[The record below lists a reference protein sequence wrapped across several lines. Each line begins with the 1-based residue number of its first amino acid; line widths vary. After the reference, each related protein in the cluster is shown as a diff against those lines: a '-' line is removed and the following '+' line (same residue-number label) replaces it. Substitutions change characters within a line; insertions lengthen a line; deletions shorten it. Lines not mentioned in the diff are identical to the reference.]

1 VSRPTFITLSL
12 SFTLTVLAGSAF
24 GQSNPAQG
32 KLPAIFHGAL
42 SSRLAAADTVAV
54 SITQG
59 GVVPIYSSATTI
71 QPSSWISIYGTNLA
85 PSALSW
91 NNDFP
96 TSLNNTTVL
105 IDNKP
110 AYLLF
115 VSPGVIDAQAP
126 DDAARGSVMV
136 QVNTV
141 GGSAASTVTI
151 GDVGP
156 SFSVLG
162 AKYVAGVISRSDGSG
177 TQGGGTYDFLGP
189 KGNSLGFVTVPAKA
203 GDVVALYGVGF
214 GPTTTSPP
222 AGAPLPAG
230 PAAIATDPIQVL
242 INGVAINAP
251 AALSEAGLF
260 QLNVTIPPG
269 LGTGDVPIIAMVNG
283 VQTPT
288 GIFISLQ

>member
-1 VSRPTFITLSL
+1 M
-12 SFTLTVLAGSAF
+12 
-24 GQSNPAQG
+24 
-32 KLPAIFHGAL
+32 
-42 SSRLAAADTVAV
+42 
-54 SITQG
+54 
-59 GVVPIYSSATTI
+59 PIYSAATTI
-71 QPSSWISIYGTNLA
+71 QPSSWISIYGANLA
-85 PSALSW
+85 PGAMGW

-96 TSLNNTTVL
+96 TTLNNTSVL

-126 DDAARGSVMV
+126 DDTARGSVVV
-136 QVNTV
+136 QVNTP
-141 GGSAASTVTI
+141 GGSAMSTVTL

-189 KGNSLGFVTVPAKA
+189 KGSPLGFVTVPAKA
-203 GDVVALYGVGF
+203 GDLVALYGVGF

-230 PAAIATDPIQVL
+230 PAAIAMDPIVVL
-242 INGVAINAP
+242 INGVSISAP

-260 QLNVTIPPG
+260 QLNVKIPPG
-269 LGTGDVPIIAMVNG
+269 LGTGDMPIVAMVNG

-288 GIFISLQ
+288 GVFISLQ

>member
-1 VSRPTFITLSL
+1 VLRPTFITLSL
-12 SFTLTVLAGSAF
+12 SFTLTLCAGSAF
-24 GQSNPAQG
+24 GQAKPPQG

-54 SITQG
+54 SISQG
-59 GVVPIYSSATTI
+59 GVVPIYSAATTI
-71 QPSSWISIYGTNLA
+71 QPSSWISIYGSNLA
-85 PSALSW
+85 TGAQGW

-96 TSLNNTTVL
+96 TSLNGTSVL
-105 IDNKP
+105 INNKP

-126 DDAARGSVMV
+126 DDTARGSVVV
-136 QVNTV
+136 QVNTP
-141 GGSAASTVTI
+141 GGNASSTVTL

-162 AKYVAGVISRSDGSG
+162 AKYVAGVIPRSDGSG

-189 KGNSLGFVTVPAKA
+189 KGSPLGFVTVPAKA

-222 AGAPLPAG
+222 AGGPLPAG
-230 PAAIATDPIQVL
+230 PAAIAKDPIQVL

-251 AALSEAGLF
+251 AALSEAGLY
-260 QLNVTIPPG
+260 QLNITIPPG
-269 LGTGDVPIIAMVNG
+269 LGTGDMPIIATVNG